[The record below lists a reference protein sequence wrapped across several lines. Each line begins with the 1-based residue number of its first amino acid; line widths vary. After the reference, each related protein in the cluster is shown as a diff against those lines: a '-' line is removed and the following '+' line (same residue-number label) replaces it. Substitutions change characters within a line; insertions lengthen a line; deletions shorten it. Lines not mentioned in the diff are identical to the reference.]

1 MQNFILYATFFYLHF
16 LIKILE
22 LGVKNIMARLHS
34 RKHGKSGSTRP
45 ARLEKPVWIE
55 KSAQEVEQLVI
66 KLAKKGLSKSMIGIT
81 LRDKYGIP
89 LVKVVTGKKISQ
101 ILEENELRTPLPED
115 LTNLIKKAL
124 NLRKHL
130 ETNHKDLESRKGLVR
145 TESKVYRLI
154 NYYKDKGILPQ
165 DFKYDSERV
174 RTLVAQ

>member
-1 MQNFILYATFFYLHF
+1 
-16 LIKILE
+16 
-22 LGVKNIMARLHS
+22 MARLHS
-34 RKHGKSGSTRP
+34 RKKGKSGSTRP

-55 KSAQEVEQLVI
+55 RSAQEIEDLIV
-66 KLAKKGLSKSMIGIT
+66 KLTKKGVSKSMIGTT

-89 LVKVVTGKKISQ
+89 LPKVVTGKKISQ
-101 ILEENELRTPLPED
+101 ILEENELRSPLPED

-124 NLRKHL
+124 NLRKHM
-130 ETNHKDLESRKGLVR
+130 EKNHKDLESKKGLIR

-154 NYYKDKGILPQ
+154 KYYKDKGVLAQ